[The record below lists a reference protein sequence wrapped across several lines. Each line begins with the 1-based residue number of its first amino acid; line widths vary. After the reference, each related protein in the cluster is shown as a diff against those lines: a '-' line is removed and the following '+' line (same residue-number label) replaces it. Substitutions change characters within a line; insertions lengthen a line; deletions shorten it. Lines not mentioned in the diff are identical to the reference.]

1 MVAQSASVNGERA
14 LHKAKA
20 HEEEATAGAN
30 ILTPS
35 RTIVANSNQLDG
47 TFNDAAG
54 KVQDAVGGLT
64 GDAGLQ
70 AEGKLRQL
78 AGKAQARY
86 GDSVDQV
93 AQATRNNPL
102 GALLIAAGVGFLLG
116 RLL

>member
-1 MVAQSASVNGERA
+1 M
-14 LHKAKA
+14 
-20 HEEEATAGAN
+20 
-30 ILTPS
+30 
-35 RTIVANSNQLDG
+35 ANSNQLDG

>member
-1 MVAQSASVNGERA
+1 M
-14 LHKAKA
+14 
-20 HEEEATAGAN
+20 
-30 ILTPS
+30 
-35 RTIVANSNQLDG
+35 ANSNQLDG

-64 GDAGLQ
+64 GDADLQ

-93 AQATRNNPL
+93 AEATRNNPL
-102 GALLIAAGVGFLLG
+102 GALLIAAGVGFVLG

>member
-1 MVAQSASVNGERA
+1 LRHRRGNQHQCA
-14 LHKAKA
+14 LCKAKA
-20 HEEEATAGAN
+20 HEAPATTGATVLN
-30 ILTPS
+30 IS
-35 RTIVANSNQLDG
+35 RPIMTNSNRLDG

-64 GDAGLQ
+64 GDLDLQ

-78 AGKAQARY
+78 AGKTQAKY

-93 AQATRNNPL
+93 AEATRNNPL